1 MGCGAQDGEAVP
13 RTEGGRKMGRTQEFA
28 VFYRHFDLPANFP
41 LIALLGPTWVSLP
54 EPIRRIHFHNCLEI
68 GYLYEGSGVFCVDGE
83 LVPVEAPCI
92 TLVPQNMPH
101 FTRAAEGSLCR
112 RNWLYTDPLRLLP
125 HLSPQAANALRHF
138 LLGLSPA
145 NFAFSGAEHPQ
156 AHALLRMVLEEMG
169 DSRPNGQEVVRE
181 LMGALFLVLLRRQG
195 GDAPRRSVNR
205 RMASI
210 EPAISHIAANY
221 MNDVSVEA
229 LAELCHVSV
238 SHFRRLFKQ
247 VLGWAP
253 QEYLQIIRVDRA
265 CAMLY
270 NCDYSIAQIAENVG
284 YPTTSSFNRQFK
296 RLYGMSPSRW
306 RQKIRGEENPV
317 VTAYFNALPQTT
329 MQFFPTEYDSYER
342 TEEE

>member
-1 MGCGAQDGEAVP
+1 MED
-13 RTEGGRKMGRTQEFA
+13 RQEFA

-41 LIALLGPTWVSLP
+41 LIALLGPAWVSLP

-68 GYLYEGSGVFCVDGE
+68 GYLHEGTGLFYVDGKT
-83 LVPVEAPCI
+83 VPVQAPCI
-92 TLVPQNMPH
+92 ILVPPNMPH
-101 FTRAAEGSLCR
+101 FTRAAEHSLCR
-112 RNWLYTDPLRLLP
+112 WNWLYTDPTRLLS
-125 HLSPQAANALRHF
+125 HLSPQTVNATRHF
-138 LLGLSPA
+138 LLALSSD
-145 NFAFSGAEHPQ
+145 NFAFPEDAYPQ
-156 AHALLRMVLEEMG
+156 VHALLRMVLEELG

-181 LMGALFLVLLRRQG
+181 LMGAMFLMLLRTH
-195 GDAPRRSVNR
+195 GDEMPRHNVNR

-229 LAELCHVSV
+229 LAELCHISV

-270 NCDYSIAQIAENVG
+270 NCDYSISQIAESVG
-284 YPTTSSFNRQFK
+284 YPTTSSINRQFK
-296 RLYGMSPSRW
+296 RLYRLSPSRW
-306 RQKIRGEENPV
+306 RQKIRSEENPV
-317 VTAYFNALPQTT
+317 VTSYFNALPPTT
-329 MQFFPTEYDSYER
+329 MQFFPTEYDS
-342 TEEE
+342 TKQTCEE